1 MGDIL
6 REHINVLLFTT
17 SILSFFII
25 SIINMNDRFVSF
37 VAVIVNFHLLFGLD
51 LWVIG
56 DDMFLGVDA
65 SRRPVDIIEI
75 IAMIELP

>member
-1 MGDIL
+1 
-6 REHINVLLFTT
+6 
-17 SILSFFII
+17 
-25 SIINMNDRFVSF
+25 MNDRFVSF